1 MTKKQKRTS
10 RAPIPDDIER
20 ELRNARHYQQ
30 LLTAH
35 ERAAQEAEMTDA
47 AAPQAA
53 KEAFLRDH
61 SACLNAARSAK
72 NYLMGG
78 MDASG
83 HRAWLDERLAPPT
96 YKFHAD
102 VAGSIFHDGSIML
115 SRSVGVRVEIKKG
128 SASFEVVQTLGGS
141 FSLEPRTG
149 DVTKVPMRYIYNADD
164 LGPVLAPLLGA
175 MGSGARAILDL
186 LDEYI
191 GGLEQA
197 AKSAV
202 RNGRF

>member
-1 MTKKQKRTS
+1 MSKKSNRKS
-10 RAPIPDDIER
+10 RVPLTGDVHR

-30 LLTAH
+30 LLFDH
-35 ERAAQEAEMTDA
+35 EHAAQEAEMTDA
-47 AAPQAA
+47 AALQAA

-72 NYLMGG
+72 NYFVGA

-83 HRAWLDERLAPPT
+83 HRQWLDQRLSPPS

-102 VAGSIFHDGSIML
+102 LAGSIFHERSIVL
-115 SRSVGVRVEIKKG
+115 SRCVGVRVEIRQG
-128 SASFEVVQTLGGS
+128 SASFEVVEAIDGS

-149 DVTKVPMRYIYNADD
+149 NAAKVPMRYIYNADD
-164 LGPVLAPLLGA
+164 LGPALASLLAAIGP
-175 MGSGARAILDL
+175 SPQAILDL

-191 GGLEQA
+191 GGLAQV
-197 AKSAV
+197 AKSAA